1 MAKRTLNAPR
11 KSGRHDCA
19 IAFLLLRLTL
29 GLNIC
34 MHGLSRL
41 AAGPATFA
49 NSLAPMFQNTPLP
62 AWSVH
67 IFGLILPW
75 AEAILGF
82 LLLIGFCTRFVLVLG
97 SLLILVL
104 TFGTTLRQDWS
115 TAGVQLTYA
124 AVYAALLA
132 LARWNDYSLD
142 RLLSLRHPST
152 PFFVK

>member
-1 MAKRTLNAPR
+1 VEKNVNSPG
-11 KSGRHDCA
+11 KSRRSGPA
-19 IAFLLLRLTL
+19 LAFLLLRLTL

-34 MHGLSRL
+34 MHGVSRIV
-41 AAGPATFA
+41 AGPATFA
-49 NSLAPMFQNTPLP
+49 NSLVPMFRNTPLP

-67 IFGLILPW
+67 LFGLILPW

-82 LLLIGFCTRFVLVLG
+82 LLLIGFCTTLALLGG

-115 TAGVQLTYA
+115 TAGIQLIYA

-132 LARWNDYSLD
+132 LDRWNDYSLD
-142 RLLSLRHPST
+142 RSLSRSQT
-152 PFFVK
+152 RVGF